1 MRYDSC
7 PSGIRSGD
15 KRLGMSIAEERSKM
29 KKSRSVAKA
38 IVPEKPTP
46 GVTLLDEQGTTL
58 PVESNLS
65 PERMMEGVSTTTALL
80 SQILAQQPEPHQL
93 RDWGINE

>member
-1 MRYDSC
+1 
-7 PSGIRSGD
+7 
-15 KRLGMSIAEERSKM
+15 M

-38 IVPEKPTP
+38 IAPAKLTP
-46 GVTLLDEQGTTL
+46 GVNPLDEGENNL
-58 PVESNLS
+58 PDNSDLS

-80 SQILAQQPEPHQL
+80 SQILARQQEFHQL